1 MESFNISDNSNSTD
15 KTVVS
20 ESIVPP
26 ILQYFFGV
34 SGNLIAM
41 ILLCRSSGRHK
52 WKPFYRLV
60 GCLAITDF
68 CGIALVYPAVMV
80 RYISG
85 FTFDFPKELCEFVS
99 FWFSFSFLSSALI
112 VSAMSFDR
120 FLAVSFPLLYRV
132 SKVKRTNLILIVIW
146 LFSACISS
154 LNLVGVGSVKNFYP
168 GSWCFLDFAS
178 KGKLERINTFIYSIT
193 GLLILLTTIFLNIA
207 VVFSVR
213 RRPKFSDSDRKR
225 RRNEIF
231 IIVFLFLIVTLFS
244 ICWIPFMV
252 RMLINASSSDPKNGP
267 EELLAV
273 RMTISNAIVDPWIYI
288 ILRKENLKKILAL
301 VQRFRKKE
309 NLPTVFFTSESN
321 FTRTDNVSNL

>member
-1 MESFNISDNSNSTD
+1 M
-15 KTVVS
+15 
-20 ESIVPP
+20 
-26 ILQYFFGV
+26 
-34 SGNLIAM
+34 
-41 ILLCRSSGRHK
+41 
-52 WKPFYRLV
+52 
-60 GCLAITDF
+60 TDF

-85 FTFDFPKELCEFVS
+85 FTFDFPKELCGFVS

-120 FLAVSFPLLYRV
+120 FLAVTFPILYRV
-132 SKVKRTNLILIVIW
+132 SKVKRTNIILVVIW
-146 LFSACISS
+146 IFSACISS

-168 GSWCFLDFAS
+168 GSWCFLDFAN
-178 KGKLERINTFIYSIT
+178 KGKLERINTYIYSMT
-193 GLLILLTTIFLNIA
+193 GFFILLTTIFLNIA
-207 VVFSVR
+207 VVFSVT
-213 RRPKFSDSDRKR
+213 RRPNFSDSDRRRKR
-225 RRNEIF
+225 KDIF

-244 ICWIPFMV
+244 ICWIPLMV

-288 ILRKENLKKILAL
+288 ILRRENLRKILAL

-309 NLPTVFFTSESN
+309 NLQTVFFTSESN
-321 FTRTDNVSNL
+321 STRTEDVSSL